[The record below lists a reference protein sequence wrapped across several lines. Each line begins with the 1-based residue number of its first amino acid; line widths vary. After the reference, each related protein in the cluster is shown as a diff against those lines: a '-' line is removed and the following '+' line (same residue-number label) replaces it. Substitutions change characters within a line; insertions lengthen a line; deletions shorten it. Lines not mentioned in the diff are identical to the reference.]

1 MTQYCVL
8 LVRQVVSRG
17 ILVLLKLITT
27 YRYYGVRKRVPT
39 TYQSQWRVRRQI
51 GGRLGLLVSILVL
64 LLLGVLTLAW
74 GRLCCHICLSRVR
87 CYPRRT
93 TWFRSHTWPQV
104 GLQVLLD
111 RSSGLMVY
119 LIPPLL
125 LWCNAF
131 HSWIWFSMLLSS
143 LILLPFLLL
152 PGRKRHF
159 LTSIHQP

>member
-64 LLLGVLTLAW
+64 LLLGVLTLA
-74 GRLCCHICLSRVR
+74 
-87 CYPRRT
+87 
-93 TWFRSHTWPQV
+93 
-104 GLQVLLD
+104 
-111 RSSGLMVY
+111 
-119 LIPPLL
+119 
-125 LWCNAF
+125 
-131 HSWIWFSMLLSS
+131 
-143 LILLPFLLL
+143 
-152 PGRKRHF
+152 
-159 LTSIHQP
+159 